1 MNSIRFKHFGILV
14 LICIISIFV
23 IAYLGVG
30 RTGEAIVNGKQVR
43 GIEFSGEAGKK
54 YLEQYYN
61 DTHTFCYEDRVLNE
75 QFVRTNFSSEDEPSS
90 IEFLL
95 GKFKERK
102 YSVDVLREPN
112 IKGIKTYLKKYNRT
126 ATSSTE
132 PKVIYTDGR
141 YKAVA
146 GTVGTKL
153 NIKGVLDAVKADK
166 TGIAL
171 ADYVIQPKNDD
182 KIATALALELN
193 ELLDWHISYTSG
205 QKVKINPSDIHVDE
219 SNLTYTLTDTTDYSP
234 LLRKLDKKYGV
245 VNKKTKVR
253 LHNGKE
259 AIVKGGT
266 WGKLTN
272 SAKELEF
279 IKSARKSCKSY
290 DNRKPVMRS
299 GKPKGLIVEVS
310 IPKQHVWVYNSDK
323 VVMDSPC
330 VTGTKGSH
338 DTPTG
343 VFKVSEMQKDYVMH
357 GENADGS
364 KYESHCQRFMRLTN
378 KGVALHDAPWR
389 GIFGGSIY
397 KYSGSHGC
405 VNLPPAFALK
415 LFDKIDNGT
424 MVIVH

>member
-1 MNSIRFKHFGILV
+1 MSRFKYFSILV
-14 LICIISIFV
+14 CIALSLG
-23 IAYLGVG
+23 IAYLMVG
-30 RTGEAIVNGKQVR
+30 RVGAATVNGKQVR

-61 DTHTFCYEDRVLNE
+61 DTHTFCYEDRRLNE
-75 QFVRTNFSSEDEPSS
+75 KFVRTTFSSKDEPST

-102 YSVDVLREPN
+102 YNVVVFRSPN
-112 IKGIKTYLKKYNRT
+112 IKGIKAYLKKYNKT
-126 ATSSTE
+126 ATSSIE
-132 PKVIYTDGR
+132 PKVVYTDGR

-146 GTVGTKL
+146 GTVGTK
-153 NIKGVLDAVKADK
+153 IDVKGVLDAVKANK

-171 ADYVIQPKNDD
+171 ADFVIKPKNND
-182 KIATALALELN
+182 KTATALALELN
-193 ELLDWHISYTSG
+193 ELLDWHIGYTSG
-205 QKVKINPSDIHVDE
+205 QQVKINPSDIHVDE
-219 SNLTYTLTDTTDYSP
+219 SNLTYTLTDTTDYRP
-234 LLRKLDKKYGV
+234 LLRELDEKYGV

-259 AIVKGGT
+259 TIVKGGT
-266 WGKLTN
+266 WGRLTN

-279 IKSARKSCKSY
+279 IKSSRKNLRSY
-290 DNRKPVMRS
+290 DNRKPVMHS

-310 IPKQHVWVYNSDK
+310 IQAQHVWVYNSNK

-343 VFKVSEMQKDYVMH
+343 VFKVSEMRKDYVMH

-378 KGVALHDAPWR
+378 RGVALHDAPWR
-389 GIFGGSIY
+389 GVFGGSIY

>member
-1 MNSIRFKHFGILV
+1 MSRFKYFSILV
-14 LICIISIFV
+14 CIALSLGL
-23 IAYLGVG
+23 AYLRVG
-30 RTGEAIVNGKQVR
+30 RIGAATVNGKQVR

-61 DTHTFCYEDRVLNE
+61 DTHTFCYEDRLLNE
-75 QFVRTNFSSEDEPSS
+75 KFVRTTFSSKDEPSA

-95 GKFKERK
+95 GKFKERR
-102 YSVDVLREPN
+102 YNVTVFREPN
-112 IKGIKTYLKKYNRT
+112 IKGIKAYLKKYNKT
-126 ATSSTE
+126 ATSSIE
-132 PKVIYTDGR
+132 PRVVYTDGK

-146 GTVGTKL
+146 GTVGTKID
-153 NIKGVLDAVKADK
+153 IKGVLDAVKADK

-171 ADYVIQPKNDD
+171 ADFVIKPKNND
-182 KIATALALELN
+182 KTATALALELN
-193 ELLDWHISYTSG
+193 ELLDWHIDYTSG
-205 QKVKINPSDIHVDE
+205 QQVKINPLDIHVDKF
-219 SNLTYTLTDTTDYSP
+219 NLTYTLTDTTDYRP
-234 LLRKLDKKYGV
+234 LLRELDEKYGV

-266 WGKLTN
+266 WGRLTN

-279 IKSARKSCKSY
+279 IKSSRKNLRSY

-310 IPKQHVWVYNSDK
+310 VQAQHVWVYNSNK

-343 VFKVSEMQKDYVMH
+343 VFKVSEMRKDYVMH

-389 GIFGGSIY
+389 GVFGGSIY

>member
-1 MNSIRFKHFGILV
+1 MSRFKYFSILV
-14 LICIISIFV
+14 CIALSLG
-23 IAYLGVG
+23 IAYLVVG
-30 RTGEAIVNGKQVR
+30 RIGAATVNGKQVR

-61 DTHTFCYEDRVLNE
+61 DTHTFCYEDRLLNE
-75 QFVRTNFSSEDEPSS
+75 KFVRTTFSSKDEPSS

-95 GKFKERK
+95 GKFKERR
-102 YSVDVLREPN
+102 YNVVVFHNPN
-112 IKGIKTYLKKYNRT
+112 IKGIKAYLKKYNKT
-126 ATSSTE
+126 ATSSIE
-132 PKVIYTDGR
+132 PKVVYTDGR

-146 GTVGTKL
+146 GTVGTK
-153 NIKGVLDAVKADK
+153 IDVKGVLDAVKADK

-171 ADYVIQPKNDD
+171 ADFVIKPKNND
-182 KIATALALELN
+182 KTATVLALELN
-193 ELLDWHISYTSG
+193 ELLDWHIDYTSG
-205 QKVKINPSDIHVDE
+205 QQVKINPSDIHVDE
-219 SNLTYTLTDTTDYSP
+219 SNLTYTLTDTTDYRP
-234 LLRKLDKKYGV
+234 LLRELDEKYGV

-253 LHNGKE
+253 LHNGKK

-266 WGKLTN
+266 WGRLTN

-279 IKSARKSCKSY
+279 IKSSRKNLRSY
-290 DNRKPVMRS
+290 DNRKPVMHS
-299 GKPKGLIVEVS
+299 GKPKGLIVEVN
-310 IPKQHVWVYNSDK
+310 IQAQHVWVYNSNK

-343 VFKVSEMQKDYVMH
+343 VFKVSEMRKDYVMH

-389 GIFGGSIY
+389 GVFGGSIY

>member
-1 MNSIRFKHFGILV
+1 MSRFKYFSILV
-14 LICIISIFV
+14 CIALSLG
-23 IAYLGVG
+23 IAYLMVG
-30 RTGEAIVNGKQVR
+30 RVGAATVNGKQVR

-61 DTHTFCYEDRVLNE
+61 DTHTFCYEDRRLNE
-75 QFVRTNFSSEDEPSS
+75 KFVRTTFSSKDEPST

-102 YSVDVLREPN
+102 YNVVVFRSPN
-112 IKGIKTYLKKYNRT
+112 IKGIKAYLKKYNKT
-126 ATSSTE
+126 ATSSIE
-132 PKVIYTDGR
+132 PKVVYTDGR

-146 GTVGTKL
+146 GTVGTK
-153 NIKGVLDAVKADK
+153 IDVKEVLDAVKANK

-171 ADYVIQPKNDD
+171 ADFVIKPKNND
-182 KIATALALELN
+182 KTATALALELN
-193 ELLDWHISYTSG
+193 ELLDWHIGYTSG
-205 QKVKINPSDIHVDE
+205 QQVKINPSDIHVDE
-219 SNLTYTLTDTTDYSP
+219 SNLTYTLTDTTDYRP
-234 LLRKLDKKYGV
+234 LLRELDEKYGV

-259 AIVKGGT
+259 TIVKGGT
-266 WGKLTN
+266 WGRLTN

-279 IKSARKSCKSY
+279 IKSSRKNLRSY
-290 DNRKPVMRS
+290 DNRKPVMHS

-310 IPKQHVWVYNSDK
+310 IQAQHVWVYNSNK

-343 VFKVSEMQKDYVMH
+343 VFKVSEMRKDYVMH

-378 KGVALHDAPWR
+378 RGVALHDAPWR
-389 GIFGGSIY
+389 GVFGGSIY

>member
-1 MNSIRFKHFGILV
+1 MSKFKYLSILV
-14 LICIISIFV
+14 CIALSLG
-23 IAYLGVG
+23 IAYLMVG
-30 RTGEAIVNGKQVR
+30 RMGAAIVNGKQVR

-61 DTHTFCYEDRVLNE
+61 DTHTFCYEDRLLNE
-75 QFVRTNFSSEDEPSS
+75 KFVKTNFSSKDEPST

-102 YSVDVLREPN
+102 YNVVVFRSPD
-112 IKGIKTYLKKYNRT
+112 IKGIKAYLKKYNKT
-126 ATSSTE
+126 ATSSSE
-132 PKVIYTDGR
+132 PKVVYTDGR

-146 GTVGTKL
+146 GTVGTKID
-153 NIKGVLDAVKADK
+153 IKGVLDAVKADK

-171 ADYVIQPKNDD
+171 ADFVIKPKNND
-182 KIATALALELN
+182 KTATALALELN
-193 ELLDWHISYTSG
+193 ELLDWHIDYTSG
-205 QKVKINPSDIHVDE
+205 QQVKINPVDIHVDE
-219 SNLTYTLTDTTDYSP
+219 SNLTYTLTDTTDYRP
-234 LLRKLDKKYGV
+234 LLRELDEKYGV

-259 AIVKGGT
+259 AIAKGGT
-266 WGKLTN
+266 WGRLTN

-279 IKSARKSCKSY
+279 IKSSRKNLRSY
-290 DNRKPVMRS
+290 DNRKPVMHS

-310 IPKQHVWVYNSDK
+310 IQAQHVWVYNSNK

-343 VFKVSEMQKDYVMH
+343 VFKVSEMRKDYVMH

-378 KGVALHDAPWR
+378 RGVALHDAPWR
-389 GIFGGSIY
+389 GVFGGSIY

>member
-1 MNSIRFKHFGILV
+1 MSRFKYFSI
-14 LICIISIFV
+14 LICIALSLG
-23 IAYLGVG
+23 IAYLLVG
-30 RTGEAIVNGKQVR
+30 RIGAATVNGKQVR

-61 DTHTFCYEDRVLNE
+61 DTHTFCYEDRLLNE
-75 QFVRTNFSSEDEPSS
+75 KFVRTTFSSKDEPSA

-95 GKFKERK
+95 GKFKERR
-102 YSVDVLREPN
+102 YNVTVFREPN
-112 IKGIKTYLKKYNRT
+112 IKGIKAYLKKYNKT
-126 ATSSTE
+126 ATSSIE
-132 PKVIYTDGR
+132 PKVVYTDGR

-146 GTVGTKL
+146 GTVGTKID
-153 NIKGVLDAVKADK
+153 IKGVLDAVKADK

-171 ADYVIQPKNDD
+171 ADFVIKPKNND
-182 KIATALALELN
+182 KTATALALELN
-193 ELLDWHISYTSG
+193 ELLDWRIDYTSG
-205 QKVKINPSDIHVDE
+205 QQVKINPSDIHVDK
-219 SNLTYTLTDTTDYSP
+219 SNLTYILTDTTDYKP
-234 LLRKLDKKYGV
+234 LLREFDEKYGV

-266 WGKLTN
+266 WGRLTN

-279 IKSARKSCKSY
+279 IKSSRKNLRSY

-310 IPKQHVWVYNSDK
+310 IQAQHVWVYNSNK

-343 VFKVSEMQKDYVMH
+343 VFKVSEMRKDYVMH

-378 KGVALHDAPWR
+378 RGVALHDAPWR
-389 GIFGGSIY
+389 GVFGGSIY

>member
-1 MNSIRFKHFGILV
+1 MSRFKYLSILV
-14 LICIISIFV
+14 CIALSLG
-23 IAYLGVG
+23 IAYLMVG
-30 RTGEAIVNGKQVR
+30 RIGAATVNGKQVR

-61 DTHTFCYEDRVLNE
+61 DTHTFCYEDRLLNE
-75 QFVRTNFSSEDEPSS
+75 KFVRTTFSSKDEPSA

-95 GKFKERK
+95 GKFKERR
-102 YSVDVLREPN
+102 YNVVVFREPN
-112 IKGIKTYLKKYNRT
+112 INGIKAYLKKYNKT
-126 ATSSTE
+126 ATSSVE
-132 PKVIYTDGR
+132 PKVVYTDGR

-146 GTVGTKL
+146 GTVGTKID
-153 NIKGVLDAVKADK
+153 IKGVLDALKADK

-171 ADYVIQPKNDD
+171 ADFVIKPKNSD
-182 KIATALALELN
+182 KTATALALELN
-193 ELLDWHISYTSG
+193 ELLDWHIDYTSG
-205 QKVKINPSDIHVDE
+205 QQVKINPSDIHVDE
-219 SNLTYTLTDTTDYSP
+219 SNLTYTLTDTTDYRP
-234 LLRKLDKKYGV
+234 LLRELDEKYGV

-266 WGKLTN
+266 WGRLTN

-279 IKSARKSCKSY
+279 IKSSKKNLRSY

-310 IPKQHVWVYNSDK
+310 IQAQHVWVYNSNK

-378 KGVALHDAPWR
+378 RGVALHDAPWR
-389 GIFGGSIY
+389 GVFGGSIY

>member
-1 MNSIRFKHFGILV
+1 MSRFKYLSILV
-14 LICIISIFV
+14 CIALSLG
-23 IAYLGVG
+23 IAYLMVG
-30 RTGEAIVNGKQVR
+30 RMGAATVNGKQVR

-61 DTHTFCYEDRVLNE
+61 DTHTFCYEDRLLNE
-75 QFVRTNFSSEDEPSS
+75 KFVRTTFSSKDEPST

-95 GKFKERK
+95 GKFKKRK
-102 YSVDVLREPN
+102 YNVVVFHNPN
-112 IKGIKTYLKKYNRT
+112 IKGIKAYLKKYNKT
-126 ATSSTE
+126 ATSSIE
-132 PKVIYTDGR
+132 PKVVYTDGR

-146 GTVGTKL
+146 GTVGTKID
-153 NIKGVLDAVKADK
+153 IKGVLDAIKADK

-171 ADYVIQPKNDD
+171 ADFVVKPKNND
-182 KIATALALELN
+182 KTATALALELN
-193 ELLDWHISYTSG
+193 ELLDWHIDYTSG
-205 QKVKINPSDIHVDE
+205 QQVKINPVDIHVDK
-219 SNLTYTLTDTTDYSP
+219 SNLTYTLTDTTDYRP
-234 LLRKLDKKYGV
+234 LLRELDEKYGV
-245 VNKKTKVR
+245 VNKETKVR

-266 WGKLTN
+266 WGRLTN

-279 IKSARKSCKSY
+279 IKSSRKNLRSY
-290 DNRKPVMRS
+290 DNRKPVMHS

-310 IPKQHVWVYNSDK
+310 IPAQHVWVYNSNK

-343 VFKVSEMQKDYVMH
+343 VFKVSEMRKDYVMH

-378 KGVALHDAPWR
+378 RGVALHDAPWR
-389 GIFGGSIY
+389 GVFGGSIY